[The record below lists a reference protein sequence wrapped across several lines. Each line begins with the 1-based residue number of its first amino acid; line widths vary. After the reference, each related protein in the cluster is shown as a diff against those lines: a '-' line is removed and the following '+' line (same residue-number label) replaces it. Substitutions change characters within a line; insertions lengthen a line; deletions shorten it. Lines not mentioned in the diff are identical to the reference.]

1 MPLDK
6 VLYQVAKIKHDSGE
20 PDKIWEIT
28 DIDDLIAS
36 TDADSTALDYDD
48 DDELLMSIA
57 YYKNRY
63 SDDDI
68 SSEYETIYTDPKE
81 PESEPD
87 EEPEPEEAEPE
98 NPADE
103 PEASAEAETEEPAEP
118 AESDETEQTVENKE
132 PVSEV
137 SFAKPESTSFTR
149 APPSAIQYCI
159 QPPFS
164 KTQKEYGSPAA
175 MRNPCPADRDT
186 PLYAPFPLKR
196 KCSTVRFDSTLS
208 T

>member
-6 VLYQVAKIKHDSGE
+6 VLYQVAKIEHDSGE
-20 PDKIWEIT
+20 PDKIWKIT

-87 EEPEPEEAEPE
+87 
-98 NPADE
+98 
-103 PEASAEAETEEPAEP
+103 
-118 AESDETEQTVENKE
+118 
-132 PVSEV
+132 
-137 SFAKPESTSFTR
+137 
-149 APPSAIQYCI
+149 
-159 QPPFS
+159 
-164 KTQKEYGSPAA
+164 
-175 MRNPCPADRDT
+175 
-186 PLYAPFPLKR
+186 
-196 KCSTVRFDSTLS
+196 
-208 T
+208 

>member
-6 VLYQVAKIKHDSGE
+6 VLYQVAKIEHDSGE
-20 PDKIWEIT
+20 PDKIWKIT

-87 EEPEPEEAEPE
+87 EEPESEEAEPE

-103 PEASAEAETEEPAEP
+103 PEASAEAEAEEPAEP
-118 AESDETEQTVENKE
+118 AESDVAEQTVENKE

-137 SFAKPESTSFTR
+137 PLRSPKRRNQPANHILKAKRQQSPPQSRKKPKRCRSLPTKLSRKPRKLRLKKFPPMR
-149 APPSAIQYCI
+149 ARIYTPIQKSSY
-159 QPPFS
+159 
-164 KTQKEYGSPAA
+164 
-175 MRNPCPADRDT
+175 
-186 PLYAPFPLKR
+186 LL
-196 KCSTVRFDSTLS
+196 
-208 T
+208 

>member
-68 SSEYETIYTDPKE
+68 SSEYETIYTDPKA

-87 EEPEPEEAEPE
+87 EEPEREE
-98 NPADE
+98 
-103 PEASAEAETEEPAEP
+103 S
-118 AESDETEQTVENKE
+118 
-132 PVSEV
+132 
-137 SFAKPESTSFTR
+137 
-149 APPSAIQYCI
+149 
-159 QPPFS
+159 
-164 KTQKEYGSPAA
+164 
-175 MRNPCPADRDT
+175 
-186 PLYAPFPLKR
+186 
-196 KCSTVRFDSTLS
+196 
-208 T
+208 

>member
-36 TDADSTALDYDD
+36 TYADSTALDYDD

-118 AESDETEQTVENKE
+118 AESDEAEQTVENKE

-137 SFAKPESTSFTR
+137 SFAKPEETESAGESYFESEAATESPRR
-149 APPSAIQYCI
+149 AGRSRSGAGVCR
-159 QPPFS
+159 
-164 KTQKEYGSPAA
+164 
-175 MRNPCPADRDT
+175 RN
-186 PLYAPFPLKR
+186 
-196 KCSTVRFDSTLS
+196 
-208 T
+208 

>member
-6 VLYQVAKIKHDSGE
+6 VLYQVAKIEHDSGE
-20 PDKIWEIT
+20 PDKIWKIT

-87 EEPEPEEAEPE
+87 EEPGGFGRSR
-98 NPADE
+98 NR
-103 PEASAEAETEEPAEP
+103 
-118 AESDETEQTVENKE
+118 
-132 PVSEV
+132 
-137 SFAKPESTSFTR
+137 R
-149 APPSAIQYCI
+149 ACRVRRIRR
-159 QPPFS
+159 
-164 KTQKEYGSPAA
+164 GG
-175 MRNPCPADRDT
+175 ADRRKQRT
-186 PLYAPFPLKR
+186 CKR
-196 KCSTVRFDSTLS
+196 SVFCEA
-208 T
+208 

>member
-1 MPLDK
+1 MENKPSDKRSKISLDK
-6 VLYQVAKIKHDSGE
+6 VLREVAELENSRGE
-20 PDKIWEIT
+20 PDRIWSLS

-36 TDADSTALDYDD
+36 TYADSTALDYDD

-103 PEASAEAETEEPAEP
+103 PEASAEAET
-118 AESDETEQTVENKE
+118 
-132 PVSEV
+132 
-137 SFAKPESTSFTR
+137 
-149 APPSAIQYCI
+149 
-159 QPPFS
+159 
-164 KTQKEYGSPAA
+164 GG
-175 MRNPCPADRDT
+175 
-186 PLYAPFPLKR
+186 
-196 KCSTVRFDSTLS
+196 
-208 T
+208 

>member
-6 VLYQVAKIKHDSGE
+6 VLYQVAKIEHDSGE
-20 PDKIWEIT
+20 PDKIWKIT

-103 PEASAEAETEEPAEP
+103 PESSAEAETEEPAEP
-118 AESDETEQTVENKE
+118 AESDEAEQTVENKE

-137 SFAKPESTSFTR
+137 SFAKPEETESAGESYLKALRQQKLPQSRKKPKRRRSLPTKLSRKPRKLRLKKFPPMR
-149 APPSAIQYCI
+149 ARIYTPIQKSSY
-159 QPPFS
+159 
-164 KTQKEYGSPAA
+164 
-175 MRNPCPADRDT
+175 
-186 PLYAPFPLKR
+186 LL
-196 KCSTVRFDSTLS
+196 
-208 T
+208 

>member
-6 VLYQVAKIKHDSGE
+6 VLYQVAKIEHVSGE
-20 PDKIWEIT
+20 PDKIWKIT

-81 PESEPD
+81 PESEHD

-103 PEASAEAETEEPAEP
+103 PEASAEAETEELCRA
-118 AESDETEQTVENKE
+118 AES
-132 PVSEV
+132 
-137 SFAKPESTSFTR
+137 R
-149 APPSAIQYCI
+149 R
-159 QPPFS
+159 
-164 KTQKEYGSPAA
+164 GG
-175 MRNPCPADRDT
+175 ADRRKQRT
-186 PLYAPFPLKR
+186 CKR
-196 KCSTVRFDSTLS
+196 SVFCEA
-208 T
+208 